1 MWQEVEGLS
10 NKILQG
16 PDTDQALL
24 DDLMSSVR
32 RGEPSSATLVNYKKG
47 GERFV
52 NQVKV
57 RGVARL
63 LPKRVHPPLPSPTP
77 PAQVRRALLNAAA
90 PPPCHQVLPVYNEN
104 EEVEQFMA
112 MLTEVDTC

>member
-1 MWQEVEGLS
+1 MEGLT
-10 NKILQG
+10 NKVLHG

-32 RGEPSSATLVNYKKG
+32 RGEPSSATLVNYKKD

-57 RGVARL
+57 V
-63 LPKRVHPPLPSPTP
+63 
-77 PAQVRRALLNAAA
+77 
-90 PPPCHQVLPVYNEN
+90 PVYNEN

-112 MLTEVDTC
+112 MLTEVDTVGPS

>member
-1 MWQEVEGLS
+1 MRGTAVSHASPLVLASLSSLACARSQEVEGLS
-10 NKILQG
+10 NKLLQG
-16 PDTDQALL
+16 PETDQALL
-24 DDLMSSVR
+24 DDLMASVR

-57 RGVARL
+57 V
-63 LPKRVHPPLPSPTP
+63 
-77 PAQVRRALLNAAA
+77 
-90 PPPCHQVLPVYNEN
+90 PVYNEN

-112 MLTEVDTC
+112 MLTEVDTVPQF